1 MGTFWVRAWDHLE
14 TRREY
19 DLPTLTVAGLMALS
33 LVVVAWM
40 IMRSQ
45 VRAWKD
51 AEERVSFANRV
62 SHELGTPLT
71 NMTLNLDLAAR
82 SLRSDPEKA
91 GQRLEKVREEVA
103 RLARLVG
110 NVLTRTRKE
119 QGLLQGSPSANVPD
133 ELIGDVLSQ
142 FQPALERREIEADF
156 KKGAATRILVD
167 PDAFSQ
173 IVWNLISNVEKHA
186 ATGGWLGIE
195 SAIKEDELTI
205 SVSDWGPGIS
215 EEDRGRIFTAFE
227 RVHAKVTEGTSGTGL
242 GLSIS
247 LDLARMMGGSLELLS
262 GDEGAHFQL
271 TIPAVKP

>member
-1 MGTFWVRAWDHLE
+1 MRLTL
-14 TRREY
+14 RRG
-19 DLPTLTVAGLMALS
+19 P
-33 LVVVAWM
+33 
-40 IMRSQ
+40 
-45 VRAWKD
+45 
-51 AEERVSFANRV
+51 
-62 SHELGTPLT
+62 
-71 NMTLNLDLAAR
+71 
-82 SLRSDPEKA
+82 
-91 GQRLEKVREEVA
+91 
-103 RLARLVG
+103 
-110 NVLTRTRKE
+110 
-119 QGLLQGSPSANVPD
+119 
-133 ELIGDVLSQ
+133 
-142 FQPALERREIEADF
+142 
-156 KKGAATRILVD
+156 ATRILVD